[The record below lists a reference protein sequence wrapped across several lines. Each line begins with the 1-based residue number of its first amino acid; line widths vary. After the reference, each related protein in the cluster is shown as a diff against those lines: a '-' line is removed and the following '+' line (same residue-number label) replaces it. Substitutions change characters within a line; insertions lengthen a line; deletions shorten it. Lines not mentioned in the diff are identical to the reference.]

1 MVQSGCTLDNV
12 IGWQKQYSPAS
23 STLDEEREPLVA
35 YNTPSGSYLVC
46 YICPPP
52 SFVMLIGKRMHC

>member
-35 YNTPSGSYLVC
+35 YNTPSGNYLVF
-46 YICPPP
+46 YIRPP
-52 SFVMLIGKRMHC
+52 FVMAH